1 MLNEGGDLLS
11 SYLSDMPVVPTT
23 RRLQYLTGRMLNA
36 STAQRIVWPQ
46 LLGSFLMTTVI
57 PVIYLQKEIMNAV
70 RTRMLANACV

>member
-1 MLNEGGDLLS
+1 
-11 SYLSDMPVVPTT
+11 MPVIPTT

-57 PVIYLQKEIMNAV
+57 PVIYLH
-70 RTRMLANACV
+70 